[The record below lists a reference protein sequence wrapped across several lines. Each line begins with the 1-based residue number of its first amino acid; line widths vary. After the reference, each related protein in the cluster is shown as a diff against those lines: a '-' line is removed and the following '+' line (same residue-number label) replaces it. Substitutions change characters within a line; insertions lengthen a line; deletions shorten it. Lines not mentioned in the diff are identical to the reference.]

1 MGENGRFSEF
11 VTVLFFALVIG
22 AGVWL
27 STTYLK
33 SDTARGILL
42 IVLLAAAVIVLQ
54 YLRKRFQRGG

>member
-1 MGENGRFSEF
+1 MQNSKLSEF
-11 VTVLFFALVIG
+11 ITVLVFALVIG

-27 STTYLK
+27 STIYLK